1 MKDLLDQ
8 THWLKNAQ
16 NYEINNTADIAEFVD
31 SIVNRSSLFDG
42 PNLFDYAFG
51 CNRYVKLS
59 ELFNA
64 DDIEKWEDLLDR
76 ARNCD
81 SIAIVKDISC
91 KNIEL
96 SFIEDFYVN
105 VFYSELKNANSACY
119 IYQP

>member
-1 MKDLLDQ
+1 MKDVLDQ
-8 THWLKNAQ
+8 THWLKNAL
-16 NYEINNTADIAEFVD
+16 NYENDNIADIAEYVD
-31 SIVNRSSLFDG
+31 NIVNRSSLFDD

-51 CNRYVKLS
+51 CNRFVKLS
-59 ELFNA
+59 ELFDA
-64 DDIEKWEDLLDR
+64 DNSEKWENLLDR

-96 SFIEDFYVN
+96 SFIENFYMK
-105 VFYSELKNANSACY
+105 VFYSELKSVNPACY